1 MNRLVNSHPRLMNA
15 VSSKY
20 SRIFMFIS
28 LAVGSLIVSY
38 YLRRFVF
45 LFPLLFSVCWL
56 IAVHRDVGAKAGG
69 SLLPTRLWL
78 ALTCYLACLLA
89 ASLISPNRVMDI
101 RESLLTL
108 VAPLLIAIFIG
119 RAMCREALERMFF
132 LALMWGGVLLA
143 ANDLMQYISDFS
155 IKNQL
160 VSDFSH
166 RWRAMGYILYLP
178 FLLLFR
184 DTLVGRPKVV
194 FNIGLFFVFL
204 LAASTGA
211 RAAWGT
217 ILLEI
222 AVLGMLTR
230 QRQYLVDLGMF
241 VISIAF
247 ALFALPQQ
255 YGMASLEKGL
265 SDNNRIYGHWLPAIQ
280 MSTNSLGALAF
291 GHGSGSEIVV
301 PPQLSGQATPVLAGP
316 HNVFMRAFLDGG
328 VVTLATLV
336 WLFAEM
342 GRQLWRFSS
351 HHDDTLKRV
360 ALGGFIA
367 FVGFFLVA
375 GQVVDQ
381 RPEALALF
389 VLVAI
394 LLHRYESTA

>member
-15 VSSKY
+15 VSSTY